1 MEALPVLVSALEPPS
16 LHGCAAMFVSGT
28 PFLRVTSSPTGT
40 LGACVLPGK
49 IERPRKVHRCTDA
62 RVAPPG
68 LRSPR
73 GSPPFRT
80 STGRCWTSAVSVAR
94 QGRRTEPLETRHG
107 VVESYTEIEE
117 LLSNGEMR
125 GRRWVLNRAQ
135 SVEHAGT
142 KPTDHDILDL
152 HGAMFGDF
160 IEWAG
165 TTRRDDRGPGGR
177 VAVSWP
183 DVRIQLR
190 NLTLDLCGLGR

>member
-1 MEALPVLVSALEPPS
+1 MPPER
-16 LHGCAAMFVSGT
+16 LIECSG
-28 PFLRVTSSPTGT
+28 
-40 LGACVLPGK
+40 
-49 IERPRKVHRCTDA
+49 I
-62 RVAPPG
+62 
-68 LRSPR
+68 
-73 GSPPFRT
+73 RT
-80 STGRCWTSAVSVAR
+80 
-94 QGRRTEPLETRHG
+94 
-107 VVESYTEIEE
+107 
-117 LLSNGEMR
+117 
-125 GRRWVLNRAQ
+125 Q